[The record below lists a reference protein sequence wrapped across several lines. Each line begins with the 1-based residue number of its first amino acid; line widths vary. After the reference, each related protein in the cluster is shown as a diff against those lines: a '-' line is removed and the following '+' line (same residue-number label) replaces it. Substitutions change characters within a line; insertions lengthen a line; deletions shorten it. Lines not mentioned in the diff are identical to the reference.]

1 MNTNQ
6 FLAEPGKFSSLK
18 DYSTDSTRGVSD
30 KKEAKDWMNKYIEEM
45 QVLQDM
51 LYADNTRAVFLIF
64 QAMDGAGKD
73 STIKHVMSGINPQGC
88 QVYSFKQPSVEELD
102 HEFLWRTSKCLPE
115 RGRIG
120 IHNRSYYEEVL
131 IAKVHPGIILNQ
143 KIPGI
148 DTIEKVNDDFWNE
161 RYESI
166 NDHERHLVKN
176 GTTVIK
182 FFLNVSKSEQA
193 DRFLK
198 RINEPEKNWK
208 FTYSDIEER
217 KYWDNY
223 QTAYEDMIRATSK
236 HNAPW
241 YIIPADKKW
250 YMRLAVAE
258 IILQRMKNL
267 GLKYPVLKEKQI
279 EDLEKGKQML
289 SGELGYSL

>member
-1 MNTNQ
+1 MNINQ
-6 FLAEPGKFSSLK
+6 FLAEPDKFNSLK
-18 DYSTDSTRGVSD
+18 KYDSDSTAGVSD
-30 KKEAKDWMNKYIEEM
+30 KKEAEDWMNKYIKEM
-45 QVLQDM
+45 QVLQDR
-51 LYADNTRAVFLIF
+51 LYADNAHAVLLIF

-88 QVYSFKQPSVEELD
+88 QVYSFKQPSVEELEHD
-102 HEFLWRTSKCLPE
+102 FLWRTTKCMPE

-120 IHNRSYYEEVL
+120 IFNRSYYEEVL
-131 IAKVHPGIILNQ
+131 IVKVHPEIILNQ
-143 KIPGI
+143 KLPGV
-148 DTIEKVNDDFWNE
+148 DTLKKVDDNFWRE

-166 NDHERHLVKN
+166 NELENHLVRN

-182 FFLNVSKSEQA
+182 FFLNVSKKEQA

-198 RINEPEKNWK
+198 RISEPEKNWK

-217 KYWDNY
+217 NCWDDY
-223 QTAYEDMIRATSK
+223 QKAYELMIRQTST

-258 IILQRMKNL
+258 VILQRLKDL
-267 GLKYPVLKEKQI
+267 GLKYPVLTGKQI
-279 EDLEKGKQML
+279 AELEKGKQLLQDEL
-289 SGELGYSL
+289 S